1 MKLAEYI
8 KLYRQENKI
17 TMDEFANM
25 CGLSKAYISMLE
37 KGRHPQNNKKIAPT
51 IDTYK
56 KIAAAIG
63 CSLQDLFSDLDSDDV
78 SLASNNNILSKQE
91 ERLLAYYRLLSGDG
105 QGKVNEYIKDLV
117 ASGRYESTDGK
128 YKHDYII
135 YPGTPKAAEALVEY
149 NSSTYEPETIAA
161 HHEGDWTKEEL
172 EEVEEFK
179 KYVKDKNKNK

>member
-1 MKLAEYI
+1 MKLGEYI

-17 TMDEFANM
+17 TMDEFAQR

-63 CSLQDLFSDLDSDDV
+63 CSLQDLFSALDSDDV
-78 SLASNNNILSKQE
+78 SLDSNNNALS
-91 ERLLAYYRLLSGDG
+91 EREMHLLAYYRLLSGDG
-105 QGKVNEYIKDLV
+105 KDKVNEYIEDLV

-135 YPGTPKAAEALVEY
+135 YSGAPKAAEALVEY

-172 EEVEEFK
+172 QEVEEFK

>member
-1 MKLAEYI
+1 MKLGEYI

-17 TMDEFANM
+17 TMDEFAQR

-63 CSLQDLFSDLDSDDV
+63 CSLQDLFSTLDSDDV
-78 SLASNNNILSKQE
+78 SLDSNNNALSE
-91 ERLLAYYRLLSGDG
+91 REMRLLAYYRLLSGDG
-105 QGKVNEYIKDLV
+105 KDKVNEYIKDLV

-135 YPGTPKAAEALVEY
+135 YSGEPKVAEAVVEY
-149 NSSTYEPETIAA
+149 NASSYVPETIAA

-179 KYVKDKNKNK
+179 KYVKDKNENK

>member
-1 MKLAEYI
+1 MKLGEYI

-17 TMDEFANM
+17 TMDEFAQR

-37 KGRHPQNNKKIAPT
+37 RDRHPQNNKKIAPT

-63 CSLQDLFSDLDSDDV
+63 CSLQDLFSALDSDDV
-78 SLASNNNILSKQE
+78 SLDSNNNILSIQE
-91 ERLLAYYRLLSGDG
+91 GRLLAYYRLLSGDG
-105 QGKVNEYIKDLV
+105 QDKVEEYIKDLA
-117 ASGRYESTDGK
+117 ASGRYGANPITSK
-128 YKHDYII
+128 V
-135 YPGTPKAAEALVEY
+135 AEDVAEY
-149 NSSTYEPETIAA
+149 NSSTYEHETIAA

>member
-1 MKLAEYI
+1 MKLGEYI

-17 TMDEFANM
+17 TMDEFAQR

-63 CSLQDLFSDLDSDDV
+63 CSLQDLFSALDSDDV
-78 SLASNNNILSKQE
+78 SLDSNNNALSE
-91 ERLLAYYRLLSGDG
+91 REMRLLAYYRLLSGDG
-105 QGKVNEYIKDLV
+105 KDKVNEYIKDLV

-135 YPGTPKAAEALVEY
+135 YPGAPKVAENTVEY
-149 NSSTYEPETIAA
+149 GSSSYEPETIAA

-172 EEVEEFK
+172 QDVEEFK